1 MAAALR
7 PRWGG
12 YLLADGRAVGI
23 RGVKHALCLAAD
35 VTTQDVPMAHL
46 ALAEDTT
53 AWRLVLER
61 LKALGYTPKGL
72 IVDDSP
78 ALWAALDAVFPSV
91 PRQLCVIHVLRNL
104 RHWLRY
110 NAHMPLMIM
119 EPFLAQCQ
127 RLCYA
132 VNGDHAAALCRTW
145 QVQRPQ
151 FIADGMRGAVEL
163 FESKFPV
170 LWTHFMDPLMPRD
183 TNVIEGII
191 RQLGRKL
198 DDTDGFQSTGT
209 AWATIQLLIM
219 RYRFH
224 GFSCSRYRG
233 HNGKSPLNLAAVN
246 TEGLDWVRFARRPPT
261 PS

>member
-1 MAAALR
+1 MAVALQ

-12 YLLADGRAVGI
+12 YLLADGRAVSI
-23 RGVKHALCLAAD
+23 RGVKHALCLTAD

-46 ALAEDTT
+46 APAEDT
-53 AWRLVLER
+53 AARRHLLESV
-61 LKALGYTPKGL
+61 KALGYTPKGL

-78 ALWAALDAVFPSV
+78 ALWAALDTVFPFV
-91 PRQLCVIHVLRNL
+91 PRQLCVIHVLRTL
-104 RHWLRY
+104 RHWLLYHARI
-110 NAHMPLMIM
+110 PLLIT
-119 EPFLAQCQ
+119 EPFLEWCH

-132 VNGDHAAALCRTW
+132 LNAGHAASLCAKW
-145 QVQRPQ
+145 QIQRPQ
-151 FIADGMRGAVEL
+151 FLADGLRDAVEI

-198 DDTDGFQSTGT
+198 DDTDGFQSTAT
-209 AWATIQLLIM
+209 AWATIQLLIL

-224 GFSCSRYRG
+224 EFSCSRYRG

-246 TEGLDWVRFARRPPT
+246 TQGLNWVRFARRPNP